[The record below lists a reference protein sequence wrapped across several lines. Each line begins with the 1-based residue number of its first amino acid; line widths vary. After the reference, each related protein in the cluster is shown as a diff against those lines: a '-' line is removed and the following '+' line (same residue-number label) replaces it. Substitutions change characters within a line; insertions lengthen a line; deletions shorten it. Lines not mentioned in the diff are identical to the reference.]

1 MSENRRQIL
10 DMLAQGKIT
19 ADEAERLLAAVER
32 EPTSPGEARRNDKI
46 KYLRVVVDA
55 MDDADGPTKVNVR
68 VPMQLLRAGVK
79 LTSIIPPRARTEVNE
94 ALRKEGIDVDI
105 GKLTPESLEDIVEQ
119 LRDLQVDVD
128 HERGLSTY
136 LSRDTEITELIQQ
149 LPIGNLSLLPC
160 GPIPPNPTP

>member
-10 DMLAQGKIT
+10 DLLASGKIT

-32 EPTSPGEARRNDKI
+32 TPETQIAGPAGAARRNDPI

-55 MDDADGPTKVNVR
+55 VDAHDGPTKVNVK
-68 VPMQLLRAGVK
+68 VPIQLLRAGVK

-105 GKLTPESLEDIVEQ
+105 GKLTPESLEEVVEQ
-119 LRDLQVDVD
+119 LRDL
-128 HERGLSTY
+128 
-136 LSRDTEITELIQQ
+136 
-149 LPIGNLSLLPC
+149 
-160 GPIPPNPTP
+160 

>member
-10 DMLAQGKIT
+10 ELLGQGKIT
-19 ADEAERLLAAVER
+19 AEEAERLLAALER
-32 EPTSPGEARRNDKI
+32 EPASPGMANEPRRNDI

-55 MDDADGPTKVNVR
+55 VDDHEGPTKVNVR
-68 VPMQLLRAGVK
+68 VPIQLLRAGVK

-105 GKLTPESLEDIVEQ
+105 GKLTPESLDDIVEQ

-128 HERGLSTY
+128 HEKAKVRIFC
-136 LSRDTEITELIQQ
+136 E
-149 LPIGNLSLLPC
+149 
-160 GPIPPNPTP
+160 

>member
-19 ADEAERLLAAVER
+19 VDEAERLLSALER
-32 EPTSPGEARRNDKI
+32 EPASAGAAGETRRNDKV

-55 MDDADGPTKVNVR
+55 QDDVDGQTKVNVR

-128 HERGLSTY
+128 HEKAKVRIFC
-136 LSRDTEITELIQQ
+136 E
-149 LPIGNLSLLPC
+149 
-160 GPIPPNPTP
+160 

>member
-1 MSENRRQIL
+1 M
-10 DMLAQGKIT
+10 
-19 ADEAERLLAAVER
+19 
-32 EPTSPGEARRNDKI
+32 
-46 KYLRVVVDA
+46 VVDA
-55 MDDADGPTKVNVR
+55 HDDQDGPTKVNIR

-128 HERGLSTY
+128 HEHAKVRIFC
-136 LSRDTEITELIQQ
+136 E
-149 LPIGNLSLLPC
+149 
-160 GPIPPNPTP
+160 

>member
-19 ADEAERLLAAVER
+19 ADEAERLLSALER
-32 EPTSPGEARRNDKI
+32 EPASAGSAAVSRRNDKL

-55 MDDADGPTKVNVR
+55 QDEREGPTKVNIR

-79 LTSIIPPRARTEVNE
+79 LTSIIPPRARSEVNE

-105 GKLTPESLEDIVEQ
+105 GKLTPESLEEIVEQ

-128 HERGLSTY
+128 HEHAKVRIFC
-136 LSRDTEITELIQQ
+136 E
-149 LPIGNLSLLPC
+149 
-160 GPIPPNPTP
+160 

>member
-19 ADEAERLLAAVER
+19 ADQAERLLAALER
-32 EPTSPGEARRNDKI
+32 EPASAGSAGETRRSDKI

-55 MDDADGPTKVNVR
+55 HDDADGPTKVNVR

-105 GKLTPESLEDIVEQ
+105 GKLTPESLEEIVEQ

-128 HERGLSTY
+128 HERAKV
-136 LSRDTEITELIQQ
+136 RIFCE
-149 LPIGNLSLLPC
+149 
-160 GPIPPNPTP
+160 

>member
-10 DMLAQGKIT
+10 ELLGQGKIT
-19 ADEAERLLAAVER
+19 AAEAERLLAALER
-32 EPTSPGEARRNDKI
+32 EPASPGMASEPRRNDI

-55 MDDADGPTKVNVR
+55 LDDHEGPTKVNVR
-68 VPMQLLRAGVK
+68 VPIQLLRAGVK

-105 GKLTPESLEDIVEQ
+105 GKLTPESLDDIVEQ

-128 HERGLSTY
+128 HEKAKVRIFC
-136 LSRDTEITELIQQ
+136 E
-149 LPIGNLSLLPC
+149 
-160 GPIPPNPTP
+160 

>member
-10 DMLAQGKIT
+10 EMLGQGKIT
-19 ADEAERLLAAVER
+19 AAEAERLLAALER
-32 EPTSPGEARRNDKI
+32 EPVSATAGPGAEARRNDKL

-55 MDDADGPTKVNVR
+55 MDEHDGPTKVNVR

-79 LTSIIPPRARTEVNE
+79 LTSIIPPRARAEVNE

-105 GKLTPESLEDIVEQ
+105 GKLTPESLEEIIEQ

-128 HERGLSTY
+128 HDKAKVRVFCE
-136 LSRDTEITELIQQ
+136 
-149 LPIGNLSLLPC
+149 
-160 GPIPPNPTP
+160 